1 MKIQW
6 LGHSCF
12 LMTLSNNVTV
22 VTDPFSDDIGYKL
35 PKIKADI
42 VTVSHNHSDHNNLKG
57 VRGQFKLFNETG
69 DFIEKN
75 IKMKGIASYHDK
87 VKGLLRGK
95 NIIFKFEIEG
105 LGICH
110 LGDLGHTL
118 NHEQIKQIGKVD
130 ILFVPVG
137 GKYTIDAKRANK
149 IIKLLKPR
157 VTIPMHY
164 QTRELK
170 FSLDSINKFTDNLE
184 NVSTLDKN
192 EFEIN
197 MDNLKSYSKIIIPEY
212 TQNFT

>member
-170 FSLDSINKFTDNLE
+170 FSLDSINKFTDNLD

>member
-212 TQNFT
+212 T